1 MPRASLAQFEDLR
14 KAIIA
19 TNWAEKL
26 KAEVRFSPVN
36 LSPAKS
42 AKPPSSQA
50 MLCVKMR
57 ISQLCGSQSYQR
69 KNGQDDG

>member
-26 KAEVRFSPVN
+26 KAEVLR
-36 LSPAKS
+36 LST
-42 AKPPSSQA
+42 
-50 MLCVKMR
+50 
-57 ISQLCGSQSYQR
+57 QSKRHTLTRAATGYVST
-69 KNGQDDG
+69 

>member
-26 KAEVRFSPVN
+26 KAEV
-36 LSPAKS
+36 LKS
-42 AKPPSSQA
+42 AVAIKVIA
-50 MLCVKMR
+50 VYLNR
-57 ISQLCGSQSYQR
+57 
-69 KNGQDDG
+69 